1 MSCEFPTNGTYILY
15 ELGTKKILLAA
26 DPSSG
31 NRGSRA
37 NKTARILR
45 FDSRPRR
52 FRLSRCTSFSNGWYR
67 KTRLNGFRPSRIDE
81 LTQANR
87 LYPFGYR
94 AIKTEVTSE
103 FLKSRVPNLV
113 TRLFS
118 DSFSRMVPPEFL
130 NDWNLV
136 IDCTD
141 TAPAKYAINDLCIH
155 ARKPLVTASV
165 YRTSAQFSLFSPNG
179 KPCYRCLYPKLG
191 ENDTVNCADAGV
203 LGIQTALAGLQQAS
217 LAIRYLIDP
226 TSVSSDSLYLLE
238 WESPIIYESKIK
250 SDPNCPTCGSKGESF
265 SHTDFIRE
273 LSPEDYLDRREKHA
287 IILMDVRE
295 EEEQNATP
303 IQGAISL
310 PLSRIVSGE
319 KPKLSSETALVLVC
333 ESGVRS
339 ARAAELLRE
348 MFPDIYSLSGGR
360 RNLHSLLA
368 GKNP

>member
-1 MSCEFPTNGTYILY
+1 MEHIFYMNSEQRKFFSRQIRVPAIGEAGQIKLQ
-15 ELGTKKILLAA
+15 ESSVLIVGLGGLGSPAALHLA
-26 DPSSG
+26 
-31 NRGSRA
+31 
-37 NKTARILR
+37 TAGIGKLGLMD
-45 FDSRPRR
+45 FDRV
-52 FRLSRCTSFSNGWYR
+52 
-67 KTRLNGFRPSRIDE
+67 E
-81 LTQANR
+81 LTNLHRQTAFTLSDIGR
-87 LYPFGYR
+87 L
-94 AIKTEVTSE
+94 KTEVTSE

-265 SHTDFIRE
+265 SHTDSIRE